1 MVAPAVLINLQKK
14 IGKSAAMATG
24 ADIPRPRPVAE
35 ALPSAPSKDAMVLMP
50 RQQLTPAQVN
60 ALLRK
65 MNDGQDLTLQ
75 ELYYLTDAGALP
87 DASLSQIDN
96 LETSRIELPD
106 TEVTP
111 RDNLTPNTSKVKE
124 GDVDRVYN
132 EINNLANPQEA
143 ANPTQV
149 NRTLARLKKVLAD
162 PDAKEALYARF
173 GDAKFAEDRIN
184 DVRGLAGDS
193 VGRDAAKIDAAAQ
206 SRDAAGAPRLQGRSL
221 PVVEA
226 QAGVSRTLAAGELP
240 QSLPEL
246 AAAFNALPQD
256 MRLEVSSRLERSS
269 PSVARLFR
277 VGEDGVT
284 IPGESVSRLMTPK
297 SDFDGLLLDLENA
310 RRIGDPE
317 LEEAVKADI
326 RREIETL
333 AETDRDGLQ
342 AAVREYQQRQDAIG
356 AIGREMVASRPDVS
370 ADVAAARQA
379 AVTPA
384 APSVRAPGARSVEV
398 SGPALD
404 EAELPSTYD
413 DALARLRE
421 QLFETQTR
429 RTKPLRDTD
438 QSQLAKNAGIKTG
451 DVPLALRARP
461 ENRSLSM
468 RGGVTN
474 KEEAA
479 LEALYAARGQRA
491 VSISPDESAQADEAI
506 AKAQT
511 ELNKAIP
518 VSKQV
523 RRMAERAAGEAYQN
537 RIDAGASKQE
547 ARKAADAIE
556 QSILDQNRVRSDAS
570 LNERSPEELTRA
582 LLDTV
587 VGYSDRPGTP
597 MRRSSVEFSG
607 RERDANAAD
616 AQDTLSFDPEDT
628 TPSDMMPTGMDAN
641 DLDMLGEGG
650 KRGRLGGASRPSRVA
665 TALENWFA
673 SGFRGRGPV
682 LNPLDPKQF
691 PDFDGDPYKVAD
703 YILRGKANTR
713 IEGSASEA
721 LTREDLASAIRDHF
735 GSARRPQVG
744 IDGAEPSL
752 AHLNAPVSD
761 TPAIPTGT
769 TQDLDAIPSLDP
781 DTPNRA
787 AYSPTNLPGPKPL
800 ASDVNLEASATDI
813 TDPATLPPV
822 GEPTAATP
830 GAAGTLPPVEA
841 PAATGGRK
849 MTRDEIEA
857 EATRA
862 EQEAYT
868 QAVDEGMSPKKA
880 RAVDNKRR
888 KEVQQQL
895 RAESGTLPPVADPTP
910 AAKPAAD
917 AAPDKPADTT
927 PAAETLDPVG
937 ERAGSDG
944 VDIDETPDA
953 KKADD
958 PKPKDDAP
966 KKDAPPPPKSRLSTT
981 AKVLGGVGLLTAGS
995 ALLSNMG
1002 GGSRNVLAGGPITV
1016 PPGSGAGG
1024 MGDAEAEADAITR
1037 ALERIRGSRR
1047 NDGAGTTQ
1055 VLQNWT
1061 GWR

>member
-1 MVAPAVLINLQKK
+1 MSVAARLRQLQKS
-14 IGKSAAMATG
+14 IGQSAATATG

-50 RQQLTPAQVN
+50 RQQLAPAQVN

-96 LETSRIELPD
+96 LETSGIELPD

-143 ANPTQV
+143 ANQRQV
-149 NRTLARLKKVLAD
+149 TRTLGLLKKVLAD

-173 GDAKFAEDRIN
+173 GDAKFAEARIN

-193 VGRDAAKIDAAAQ
+193 VGREAAKIDAAAQ
-206 SRDAAGAPRLQGRSL
+206 SRDAAGAPRPQGRSL
-221 PVVEA
+221 PVAEA

-246 AAAFNALPQD
+246 AEAFNALPQD
-256 MRLEVSSRLERSS
+256 MRMEVSSRLERSS

-310 RRIGDPE
+310 RRIGDPD

-326 RREIETL
+326 RREIGTL

-370 ADVAAARQA
+370 ADIAAARQA

-421 QLFETQTR
+421 QLFENQIRPSNPVTAAEAKALAEAAGMETR
-429 RTKPLRDTD
+429 ELP
-438 QSQLAKNAGIKTG
+438 
-451 DVPLALRARP
+451 VALKGRL
-461 ENRSLSM
+461 EDRSLAS
-468 RGGVTN
+468 RGGVSTR
-474 KEEAA
+474 EENA
-479 LEALYAARGQRA
+479 LEALRTARGQLA
-491 VSISPDESAQADEAI
+491 TSINADEKSLADEAV
-506 AKAQT
+506 AAAQT
-511 ELNKAIP
+511 
-518 VSKQV
+518 QV
-523 RRMAERAAGEAYQN
+523 NRAFGTNPRA
-537 RIDAGASKQE
+537 K
-547 ARKAADAIE
+547 
-556 QSILDQNRVRSDAS
+556 SDAALNRQSQKELARS
-570 LNERSPEELTRA
+570 LF
-582 LLDTV
+582 DTI
-587 VGYSDRPGTP
+587 VGARDRPGQKLS
-597 MRRSSVEFSG
+597 RSSVEFTG
-607 RERDANAAD
+607 RERDLNAAD

-628 TPSDMMPTGMDAN
+628 TPADMMPEGLGADDME
-641 DLDMLGEGG
+641 MLGEGG
-650 KRGRLGGASRPSRVA
+650 KRGRLGGRASPARQAAAMERFFSSA
-665 TALENWFA
+665 F
-673 SGFRGRGPV
+673 GPGV
-682 LNPLDPKQF
+682 NPLDPEKF
-691 PDFDGDPYKVAD
+691 PEFGGDPRKVAD
-703 YILRGKANTR
+703 YVMRTEANTR
-713 IEGSASEA
+713 IEGTPSFELARDEF
-721 LTREDLASAIRDHF
+721 ASAVEGYF
-735 GSARRPQVG
+735 GPNAARGPQVG

-880 RAVDNKRR
+880 RAAANKRR
-888 KEVQQQL
+888 KEVQKQL
-895 RAESGTLPPVADPTP
+895 LAESGTLPPVADPTP

-917 AAPDKPADTT
+917 AAPAAKAGGETIDPIPDPADKGGKGSKGGRSKNAKPDASTKPDDVSPSKSAAGGDASAPKSDPDPDGKPA
-927 PAAETLDPVG
+927 
-937 ERAGSDG
+937 
-944 VDIDETPDA
+944 
-953 KKADD
+953 
-958 PKPKDDAP
+958 PKTEP
-966 KKDAPPPPKSRLSTT
+966 KKSWFTMPR
-981 AKVLGGVGLLTAGS
+981 VLAGLAGAGVIA
-995 ALLSNMG
+995 ANMG
-1002 GGSRNVLAGGPITV
+1002 GGSSNVTAGGPITV

-1024 MGDAEAEADAITR
+1024 MDDAEAEADAITR